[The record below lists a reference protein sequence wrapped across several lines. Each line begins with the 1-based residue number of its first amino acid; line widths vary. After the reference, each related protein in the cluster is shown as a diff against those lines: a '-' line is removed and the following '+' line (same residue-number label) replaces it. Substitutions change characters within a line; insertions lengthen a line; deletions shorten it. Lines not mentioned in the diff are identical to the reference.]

1 MASPLQQKQKPFVDS
16 RDPGGRE
23 GGRERSSSELLGQD
37 QSTLPVG
44 GGQPGTR
51 RS

>member
-1 MASPLQQKQKPFVDS
+1 MASPLQQKRKPFVDS
-16 RDPGGRE
+16 RDP